1 MPPTGDAEERLWE
14 EEQAAERALALWRL
28 SNELTVLQAALLML
42 GLDPGGEAGYVEK
55 WQAHERPRGYE
66 AIKHAITGALA
77 KGNLAGQVT
86 PLFLTDINGNRIEG
100 IEGSVD
106 VEVSRVEVKS
116 LKWWLEERGI
126 TTGFFFHKST
136 ATPDYLDSKHP
147 RYAPKLAAAVRAW
160 ASVSDPKGKTPKA
173 ALTKWLR
180 ENSAAYGLSDEE
192 GKPNELGIE
201 ECAKVANW
209 QPGGG
214 APRTP
219 G

>member
-1 MPPTGDAEERLWE
+1 MAPTGDAEERLRAE
-14 EEQAAERALALWRL
+14 GQAAERALALWRL
-28 SNELTVLQAALLML
+28 NAELTIVQASLLML
-42 GLDPGGEAGYVEK
+42 ERDPGGEDGYVER
-55 WQAHERPRGYE
+55 WQAHERPSGYE
-66 AIKHAITGALA
+66 AVKHAITTALV
-77 KGNLAGQVT
+77 KGELLGQVT
-86 PLFLTDINGNRIEG
+86 PLFLSDISRNRMEG
-100 IEGSVD
+100 LEGTVD
-106 VEVSRVEVKS
+106 VEKSRVEVKS
-116 LKWWLEERGI
+116 LKSWLREQGV
-126 TTGFFFHKST
+126 TTGFFFHASA
-136 ATPDYLDSKHP
+136 ATPDYLDPKHP

-160 ASVSDPKGKTPKA
+160 SSVSDPKGKTPKA

-219 G
+219 N